1 MQFVPLLLSA
11 ASLLG
16 FATTPAVAS
25 IELPEWCHTGVCSIE
40 TLESKELL
48 RSNSLGNLY
57 LATFSRVEYP
67 VESFRQTFVNHH
79 GSERVE
85 ESSQS
90 YIFCSSLMP
99 STLFVTDDKE
109 YILNRL
115 VLTGNSPSSAMWHS
129 HVHYL
134 AACHNIAGPD
144 YFSTNV
150 ANLLIREGYNFGENF
165 SGNDVQMRV
174 GNILEIMNP
183 NTKGY

>member
-1 MQFVPLLLSA
+1 
-11 ASLLG
+11 
-16 FATTPAVAS
+16 
-25 IELPEWCHTGVCSIE
+25 
-40 TLESKELL
+40 
-48 RSNSLGNLY
+48 
-57 LATFSRVEYP
+57 
-67 VESFRQTFVNHH
+67 
-79 GSERVE
+79 
-85 ESSQS
+85 
-90 YIFCSSLMP
+90 MP